1 MEHHDGMNHHVQMLV
16 EELLE
21 EICEKATPAF
31 CDVLKSIPIRVL
43 WESPEH
49 DRYGDF
55 FGVPLDEGD
64 GLDSAPADII
74 LYASPLL
81 RDSHHE
87 QNELRQMVKV
97 TLMHEIGHYLGL
109 NHAELKERGW
119 D

>member
-1 MEHHDGMNHHVQMLV
+1 MDHHDGLNHHVELIV
-16 EELLE
+16 EELLT
-21 EICEKATPAF
+21 EIKAKASPAF
-31 CDVLKSIPIRVL
+31 CDVLKSIPIRVE

-55 FGVPLDEGD
+55 FGVPLDLGD
-64 GLDSAPADII
+64 GSDSAPADII

-81 RDSHHE
+81 RDSHNSQE
-87 QNELRQMVKV
+87 ELRKMVKI

-109 NHAELKERGW
+109 DHAELKTRGW